1 MNWCKT
7 CLNKNNDK
15 CDDCIEVRSRFD
27 GKISLPPS
35 RYEKIPEKY
44 IKDCYY
50 LVKIN
55 KENIEDNLF
64 YKTTIKNNF
73 CGKLI
78 QCNCKQMIFELN
90 GSRKDLVIIPL
101 KWIKWMAP
109 SAILN
114 GGENI

>member
-1 MNWCKT
+1 MSKWCKT
-7 CLNKNNDK
+7 CLNKNSDK
-15 CDDCIEVRSRFD
+15 CDDCITVHSMFD
-27 GKISLPPS
+27 GKEFLPNK
-35 RYEKIPEKY
+35 YEQIPEKY

-55 KENIEDNLF
+55 KEKVDDILF
-64 YKTTIKNNF
+64 NKTTIKDSF

-78 QCNCKQMIFELN
+78 QYDCEQMKFELN
-90 GSRKDLVIIPL
+90 GSREDLVIIPL
-101 KWIKWMAP
+101 KYIKWMAP